1 VKINIERSCSNIK
14 LLDMGKDKDHVASSS
29 VRKGGKSIL
38 KKKKEQEN

>member
-1 VKINIERSCSNIK
+1 
-14 LLDMGKDKDHVASSS
+14 MGKDKDHVASSS